1 MTTEHVFEC
10 LRDFSNGGA
19 CLGSLDRESQEVLI
33 AGLGGLTES
42 VKNALYSLGVTR
54 LLNRVNSVDLLLSDL
69 RVVDAEDLEVGLLLG
84 QAVLVD
90 THDYLCARIDLS
102 LTASC

>member
-10 LRDFSNGGA
+10 LRDFSYGGA
-19 CLGSLDRESQEVLI
+19 CLGGLNRESQEVLS
-33 AGLGGLTES
+33 AGLGSFTES

-90 THDYLCARIDLS
+90 THDNLCARIDLS